1 MLIEPMIKLI
11 FQGNVEHLSAFG
23 NRLMQIVGHYADLSH
38 TKESLGA
45 IIIFVVVLFLLK
57 NLFAFLTQWLLAP
70 VRSDVVRNLRNQ
82 LYYKVLILPLSFFSE
97 QKKGDVISR
106 AVNDTQEIEVTVLS
120 AFQTAISSLLTVII
134 YIIALFSISYQL
146 TLFVLILLPIAGGC
160 ISLVTRSLRKKS
172 LKSKELLGSLLSHVE
187 ETIAGL
193 RIVKGLNAQEHAAGV
208 FEKHNTAFATLQK
221 KLQRRTDL
229 ASPMSEFLGVS
240 VVMVI
245 LLFGGM
251 LVLKENATL
260 SAPLFITYISLFA
273 MVVNPAKNLGNAAAN
288 YRRGMAALD
297 RIYEILDA
305 DEVIYNDPQSVK
317 IQSFEHQIEIEDVS
331 FAYDKNIVLQDVSLK
346 IHKGD
351 VVALVG
357 ASGAGKSTLA
367 DLLPRFYDVMAGTI
381 KLDGVDIRKYDI
393 DSLRSLFALVSQ
405 DVVLFNDTI
414 FNNITFGKEGVSLE
428 EVEKAARLANAYD
441 FISSLPDGFQTNV
454 GDRGLT
460 LSGGQ
465 RQRISI
471 ARAILRNAPILILD
485 EATSAMDT
493 ESEKLVQRALD
504 AVMQNRTTLVIAHR
518 LSTIRNATCIVVLD
532 QGRVVETGTHEELL
546 QLNGI
551 YSKLVKINQQ

>member
-1 MLIEPMIKLI
+1 ML
-11 FQGNVEHLSAFG
+11 
-23 NRLMQIVGHYADLSH
+23 
-38 TKESLGA
+38 
-45 IIIFVVVLFLLK
+45 
-57 NLFAFLTQWLLAP
+57 
-70 VRSDVVRNLRNQ
+70 
-82 LYYKVLILPLSFFSE
+82 
-97 QKKGDVISR
+97 
-106 AVNDTQEIEVTVLS
+106 
-120 AFQTAISSLLTVII
+120 
-134 YIIALFSISYQL
+134 
-146 TLFVLILLPIAGGC
+146 
-160 ISLVTRSLRKKS
+160 
-172 LKSKELLGSLLSHVE
+172 
-187 ETIAGL
+187 
-193 RIVKGLNAQEHAAGV
+193 
-208 FEKHNTAFATLQK
+208 
-221 KLQRRTDL
+221 
-229 ASPMSEFLGVS
+229 
-240 VVMVI
+240 
-245 LLFGGM
+245 
-251 LVLKENATL
+251 
-260 SAPLFITYISLFA
+260 
-273 MVVNPAKNLGNAAAN
+273 
-288 YRRGMAALD
+288 
-297 RIYEILDA
+297 
-305 DEVIYNDPQSVK
+305 YNDPQSVK

-331 FAYDKNIVLQDVSLK
+331 FAYDKNVVLQDVCLK

-367 DLLPRFYDVMAGTI
+367 DLLPRFYDVMSGTI